1 VLVMRSV
8 VALVFNYS
16 VNGLL
21 ADPDT
26 EFWKFV
32 FESLD
37 EHGGPDHDEETM
49 DLLNGAS
56 AHLMGRVAYEG
67 LAKGMSTN
75 TEHPWFTAMNTVPK
89 VVFSKTLKSADWSG
103 TTIASGDTAEEIER
117 LKQGDGHLIVWGGV
131 SLWRSLISL
140 DLIDEFRISMYPFLT
155 DKGTSLFHELPAS
168 YRLDLVSSPAD
179 AQGVVE
185 LHYKRHR

>member
-1 VLVMRSV
+1 MRSV

-37 EHGGPDHDEETM
+37 EHGGPDSDDETLG
-49 DLLNGAS
+49 LLEGAA

-67 LAKGMSTN
+67 MAKGMSTK
-75 TEHPWFTAMNTVPK
+75 TEHPWFTALNTVPK
-89 VVFSKTLKSADWSG
+89 VVFSTTLQSADWSG
-103 TTIASGDTAEEIER
+103 TTICSGDLADEIAR
-117 LKQGDGHLIVWGGV
+117 LKEGDGHLIVWGGV
-131 SLWRSLISL
+131 RLWRSLIAL
-140 DLIDEFRISMYPFLT
+140 DAVDEFRISMYPFLT
-155 DKGTSLFHELPAS
+155 DKGTSLFHDLPAS
-168 YRLDLVSSPAD
+168 YALDLVSSSAD

-185 LHYKRHR
+185 LHYQRRR